1 MTADER
7 TYERAFNYAS
17 QKHAGQMRKDGAPYI
32 MHPVAVADI
41 VKEWGYG
48 IDYQVTALFHDLLE
62 DTDAEESVIADIGGE
77 AVLKAVKLLTKQ
89 KGYVMSEYVA
99 QLAMCGKHGR

>member
-41 VKEWGYG
+41 DKEWGYG
-48 IDYQVTALFHDLLE
+48 ID
-62 DTDAEESVIADIGGE
+62 
-77 AVLKAVKLLTKQ
+77 
-89 KGYVMSEYVA
+89 
-99 QLAMCGKHGR
+99 